1 MEKTHIKTIIIGGG
15 PAGVTCGYQLVK
27 HHEDCLI
34 IDRKEFPREKLC
46 GGGLTPKA
54 HILIDKIFTGIKY
67 DYCSVNKID
76 MYSNSKYV
84 CSFSLNT
91 ELRTVARKDFDHIL
105 LEQYKAIGGQ
115 VITDTLSKIEE
126 KDNKIFLTLLSGRI
140 FTCDNLIGA
149 DGTNSL
155 VRKYLQPNFK
165 KGTLCLEKNVSD
177 MSIRDM
183 RVYFDKK
190 FKDGYFYLF
199 PNLNGY
205 AVGYGDALTT
215 TERFHQ
221 SLEEYNLTDESKTK
235 GAYIPMFDKIEYSFH
250 KNILLIGDAG
260 GYADSMTG
268 EGIYFAVKSG
278 QNAASSIIENKD
290 FETSN
295 KGVIDIIRKRK
306 KMAHLFYFPPVMKLF
321 VYMCKKPSLLRRIN
335 NKVNEAMIS
344 PAD

>member
-27 HHEDCLI
+27 HNEDCLI
-34 IDRKEFPREKLC
+34 IDRKEFPRDKLC
-46 GGGLTPKA
+46 GGGLTAKA
-54 HILIDKIFTGIKY
+54 HILISKIFTGIKY

-76 MYSNSKYV
+76 MYSNSKYI
-84 CSFSLNT
+84 CSFSLDT
-91 ELRTVARKDFDHIL
+91 ELRTVARKEFDYIL
-105 LEQYKAIGGQ
+105 SNQYLEIGGKL
-115 VITDTLSKIEE
+115 ISDTLSKIEE
-126 KDNKIFLTLLSGRI
+126 KNNKIYLTLLSGKI
-140 FTCDNLIGA
+140 LTCDNLIGA
-149 DGTNSL
+149 DGTNSV

-165 KGTLCLEKNVSD
+165 KGTLCLEKNVTD

-199 PNLNGY
+199 PNLSGY

-215 TERFHQ
+215 TDRFHQ
-221 SLEEYNLTDESKTK
+221 SLEEYNLMDESKTK
-235 GAYIPMFDKIEYSFH
+235 GAYIPMFDKLEYPFI

-306 KMAHLFYFPPVMKLF
+306 KMAHLFYSPLVMKFF
-321 VYMCKKPSLLRRIN
+321 VYMCKKPSILRRIN

>member
-1 MEKTHIKTIIIGGG
+1 MEISHIKTIIIGGG

-27 HHEDCLI
+27 HNEDCLI

-76 MYSNSKYV
+76 MYSNNNYI

-91 ELRTVARKDFDHIL
+91 ELRTVARKEFDCIL
-105 LEQYKAIGGQ
+105 LNQYLKIGGK

-126 KDNKIFLTLLSGRI
+126 KDNKIYVTISSGKT
-140 FTCDNLIGA
+140 FTCDNLVGA

-165 KGTLCLEKNVSD
+165 KGILCLEKNVAD

-199 PNLNGY
+199 PNLSGY
-205 AVGYGDALTT
+205 AVGYGDAQTT
-215 TERFHQ
+215 PDRFHE
-221 SLEEYNLTDESKTK
+221 SLEEYNLMDESKTK
-235 GAYIPMFDKIEYSFH
+235 GAYIPMFDKLEYPFR

-278 QNAASSIIENKD
+278 QNAASSIIKNKD

-306 KMAHLFYFPPVMKLF
+306 KMAHLFYFPLVMKLF
-321 VYMCKKPSLLRRIN
+321 VYMCKKPSLLKRIN